1 MTAQSTRCSDADGT
15 GFTAYRRLFAE
26 MADAECL
33 ALGARLV
40 AALHEELR
48 SAVPPEADQDPATD
62 LQRLRHQAAT
72 WTAKDADRYRSVLAE
87 ISGGDAR
94 LAAARRAMLGCAPL
108 ALRSGAWLQWLSS
121 PADAD
126 DPVVLAILAAYA
138 SDVGVGRPRQ
148 SRGDVFL
155 SAMRELDLAD
165 YATPVERLAAEDF
178 TADHAFRI
186 PAVLIAMGR
195 RPDVFRAELLGADE
209 CLRTVGLLP
218 ALRLVRDV
226 MPRLVDWSALDL
238 SRTRL
243 HAPDPDSSAA
253 PPIPYPVAD
262 EPRVAAGY
270 RWALH
275 ALESWSCRLR
285 GELAASADPAHEMA
299 ELIRLRG
306 RQARLYHHEF
316 RLGGR
321 SLADLMTEGCTD
333 PEPLLNALASSR
345 LVRPGRPE
353 RSPLLG
359 SLIAESGPM
368 FRVFSPHD
376 IAVIRRWITSLPPE
390 GAGAVSASAATDAQ
404 GDVCGAP
411 AALDAALGEPTQPD
425 QRPSG
430 LRDAYRMLQPRTQGP
445 QVRAFAWA
453 YARDWLDGAERE
465 LDRANVLPPQRWS
478 VRGLKDWLAAQH
490 ERHAMELDAASK
502 ELPERDQLI
511 NSTVQL
517 APLIL
522 LDGSWLRGFTDYSH
536 ASTEVGY
543 SLFAT
548 YWDELG
554 NGLADL
560 NHPLIYRRLLNEM
573 GVRLPPTASAQF
585 ADWPGFRETSFELP
599 VFWLSLGSFP
609 RTLLAETLG
618 LNLAMELS
626 GVGGGYRKAAAAL
639 RAYGFSTRFVDIHNT
654 IDNVVTGHSAWA
666 ADAINAYLAEMARSH
681 GTAAQEQAWSRVRVG
696 FHSLTAPQRGRRRR
710 LRGTRSAASR
720 RPGSASTGV
729 VIV

>member
-1 MTAQSTRCSDADGT
+1 
-15 GFTAYRRLFAE
+15 

-33 ALGARLV
+33 ALGALMV

-48 SAVPPEADQDPATD
+48 SAMPPEADQDPETD
-62 LQRLRHQAAT
+62 LPRLRYQAVT
-72 WTAKDADRYRSVLAE
+72 WTAKEADRYRSVLGE
-87 ISGGDAR
+87 MSGDDAR

-108 ALRSGAWLQWLSS
+108 AVRSGAWLQWLSS

-126 DPVVLAILAAYA
+126 DPAVLAILAAYA

-155 SAMRELDLAD
+155 SAMRELDLAE

-178 TADHAFRI
+178 MADHAFRI

-195 RPDVFRAELLGADE
+195 RPDIFRAELLGADE

-226 MPRLVDWSALDL
+226 MPGLVDWPALDL

-243 HAPDPDSSAA
+243 PAPDPGSSAA
-253 PPIPYPVAD
+253 PPVQYPAAD
-262 EPRVAAGY
+262 EPRVAAGF
-270 RWALH
+270 RWALQ
-275 ALESWSCRLR
+275 ALETWSCRLR

-306 RQARLYHHEF
+306 RQARLYHREF

-321 SLADLMTEGCTD
+321 SLADLLTEGCTD
-333 PEPLLNALASSR
+333 PEPLLSALASSR
-345 LVRPGRPE
+345 LVRPGRPD
-353 RSPLLG
+353 RSPLLE
-359 SLIAESGPM
+359 SLISDGGPM

-390 GAGAVSASAATDAQ
+390 GAGAARTSAATDVQ
-404 GDVCGAP
+404 GNARGAA
-411 AALDAALGEPTQPD
+411 AALDAALGEPAQPD

-430 LRDAYRMLQPRTQGP
+430 LRDAYRVLQPRTQGP
-445 QVRAFAWA
+445 RVRAFARA
-453 YARDWLDGAERE
+453 YARDWLDAAARE
-465 LDRANVLPPQRWS
+465 LDRANVLPPRRWS
-478 VRGLKDWLAAQH
+478 TRGLRDWLAAQH
-490 ERHAMELDAASK
+490 ERHASELDAAPA

-511 NSTVQL
+511 DSTVQL

-536 ASTEVGY
+536 ASTDVGY

-560 NHPLIYRRLLNEM
+560 NHPLIYRQLLDEM

-585 ADWPGFRETSFELP
+585 AEWPGFRETSFELP
-599 VFWLSLGSFP
+599 VFWLSLGCLP

-626 GVGGGYRKAAAAL
+626 GVGGGYRKAAGAL

-654 IDNVVTGHSAWA
+654 IDNVATGHSAWA
-666 ADAINAYLAEMARSH
+666 ADAINAYLAEIGRSH

-696 FHSLTAPQRGRRRR
+696 FHSLAVPRRGTRRR
-710 LRGTRSAASR
+710 LRGARPSASR
-720 RPGSASTGV
+720 QHSPASAGV
-729 VIV
+729 AII